1 MTIKQKGI
9 IGIPLVLVFALGTVG
24 TTYFVNLIST
34 NTKITD
40 AKEELNT
47 DLSLTNQR
55 VSVVETQVSSI
66 LKSQESLEDKFDRL
80 FNSLINKEI

>member
-1 MTIKQKGI
+1 MKKTGI
-9 IGIPLVLVFALGTVG
+9 ITIPIIFVFALGTVG
-24 TTYFVNLIST
+24 TTYFVNLMAT